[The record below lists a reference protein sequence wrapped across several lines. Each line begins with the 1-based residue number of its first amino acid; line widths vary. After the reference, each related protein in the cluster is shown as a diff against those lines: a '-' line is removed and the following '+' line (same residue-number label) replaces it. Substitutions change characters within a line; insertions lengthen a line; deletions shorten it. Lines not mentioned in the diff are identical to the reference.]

1 MAIIFA
7 ISTIG
12 KPISNIY
19 LLNKISFYKNIY
31 EILCYFW
38 KLLLME
44 LFVQKGNPACSGV
57 LLSRVHAK
65 HRLYLFL
72 FPITTSTAR
81 SPVIKPKYHKP
92 TETSGSLN
100 GPKWRTDEI
109 TARSGDFAPKPS
121 TLPDTRV
128 SCR

>member
-31 EILCYFW
+31 EILSYFW

-44 LFVQKGNPACSGV
+44 LFVQKGNRRVVECCSV
-57 LLSRVHAK
+57 VFMQNIDFTYS
-65 HRLYLFL
+65 YFL
-72 FPITTSTAR
+72 
-81 SPVIKPKYHKP
+81 
-92 TETSGSLN
+92 
-100 GPKWRTDEI
+100 
-109 TARSGDFAPKPS
+109 
-121 TLPDTRV
+121 
-128 SCR
+128 